1 MYPKIVPEIVTET
14 DHNGP
19 KWITAAC
26 STAQHSTAQHSTA
39 VAALTTEL
47 MPTKPL
53 RFILVPLGFATSVEY
68 RPEKHAVSY
77 MHS

>member
-1 MYPKIVPEIVTET
+1 MHQNVGQ
-14 DHNGP
+14 H
-19 KWITAAC
+19 AAQC
-26 STAQHSTAQHSTA
+26 SSTAQHSTAQHSPA

-77 MHS
+77 KHL

>member
-1 MYPKIVPEIVTET
+1 MDYSSMQ
-14 DHNGP
+14 HS
-19 KWITAAC
+19 TAQHSTAQH